1 MLRQVGEDLPVPLV
15 AKTIQ
20 SLQDMQEKAI
30 SLLLSIVSNIYVSGN
45 LASHDLSNCSFAD
58 LS

>member
-1 MLRQVGEDLPVPLV
+1 
-15 AKTIQ
+15 
-20 SLQDMQEKAI
+20 MQEKAI